1 MNQNVEFGAGSSNQ
15 NFMGFDPGF
24 DSSSLMIKS
33 SDLQTSIPEN
43 EYEVN
48 RVAEKVNKTVET
60 IRANRMMFEMIRD
73 SIKGYVCKR
82 DGLDINSKDWLSAG
96 RMITKSEVL
105 SIDTYQ
111 WTSPTEQAQIELIF
125 EELSSELNERM
136 FNVADGS
143 GNGRALVKSN
153 LPHNSVPVTNEEL
166 PNMLINN
173 NPQNGLIQPI
183 A

>member
-1 MNQNVEFGAGSSNQ
+1 MNQSVEFGAGSSNQ
-15 NFMGFDPGF
+15 NFMGFDP
-24 DSSSLMIKS
+24 SSLMIKS
-33 SDLQTSIPEN
+33 SDLQTPTPQKG
-43 EYEVN
+43 YEVN
-48 RVAEKVNKTVET
+48 KVVEA

-73 SIKGYVCKR
+73 DIKGYVCKR

-111 WTSPTEQAQIELIF
+111 WTSATEQAQIELIF

-153 LPHNSVPVTNEEL
+153 LPHSNVPVTNEGL